1 MNCFKIRSIIA
12 VILMILSPV
21 LFADSVKGIDVTI
34 RFFEK
39 KIYYLNQTD
48 IYLKTSITNNTTDTF
63 RFKIASNKFFNLD
76 FEVKTPTNVMLTHA
90 EKFITERAS
99 RQHVFYREVSIE
111 PGEEYSFIVVLNE
124 YVQFERAG
132 LYTIQALFFPELLGQ
147 GTTFMLK
154 SNKLSLSVRPPVV
167 SKEMQAVIEV
177 ETGKALEKEQ
187 IPPDEVV
194 TYMLHAR
201 QKSQWEK
208 FFLYLDLKSLFLQNY
223 SRSVRFKK
231 ASQEE
236 QQQMLEDFRNEL
248 MLEKIEKEILAIPT
262 EFSILK
268 TEYRPLE
275 GSVVVLEKFR
285 YSDYTEVKQYT
296 YTVKKYDQYWLV
308 TGYTCVPLRTE

>member
-1 MNCFKIRSIIA
+1 MKCSNIRSIITI
-12 VILMILSPV
+12 ILMLLHPV
-21 LFADSVKGIDVTI
+21 LVCGAENGIDVTI
-34 RFFEK
+34 RFFDK

-48 IYLKTSITNNTTDTF
+48 ITLKISITNNTTDTF
-63 RFKIASNKFFNLD
+63 RFKVASNRFFNLD
-76 FEVKTPTNVMLTHA
+76 FEVKTPTNLMLNHA

-99 RQHVFYREVSIE
+99 RQHVFYREVSTE

-124 YVQFERAG
+124 YVKFEQAG
-132 LYTIQALFFPELLGQ
+132 LYTIQALFYPELLDQ
-147 GTTFMLK
+147 DTALILT

-167 SKEMQAVIEV
+167 SKEMQAAIEV
-177 ETGKALEKEQ
+177 ETGKALEREQ

-208 FFLYLDLKSLFLQNY
+208 FFLYIDLKSLFLQNY

-236 QQQMLEDFRNEL
+236 QQEMLEDFRNEL
-248 MLEKIEKEILAIPT
+248 MLQKIEKEILAIPT

-296 YTVKKYDQYWLV
+296 YTVKKYDRYWLV
-308 TGYTCVPLRTE
+308 TGYTCVPIRTE